1 MDEKEEEEEE
11 DVSDDR
17 VRKFNKG
24 TTTPRLVES
33 VGRDRNYFH
42 RK

>member
-1 MDEKEEEEEE
+1 MEE

-24 TTTPRLVES
+24 YHRTTLR
-33 VGRDRNYFH
+33 RDRNYFH

>member
-1 MDEKEEEEEE
+1 MEEEKEEEE

-24 TTTPRLVES
+24 AAPRLAES
-33 VGRDRNYFH
+33 VARDRNYFH